1 MAEKATTPPLPKII
15 ALHASACV
23 TPGGALLFLGHGGAG
38 KSTAVGLLAERF
50 PTLADDAVF
59 LLPQADGSWQVACGD
74 RDAFA
79 GPVAE
84 EAAAGLSWA
93 PLRAVL
99 RLFRA
104 PELRLAPI
112 GPRKTCRHLA
122 DGLFEIPP
130 QRNVGVEVK
139 RHLFVAA
146 AEVARSIPGWE
157 LYFRPDRS
165 TSELLMHRFA

>member
-1 MAEKATTPPLPKII
+1 MEYPTPSLI

-79 GPVAE
+79 GPVAQ
-84 EAAAGLSWA
+84 EAVAGLNWVL
-93 PLRAVL
+93 LRVVL

-104 PELRLAPI
+104 PKPRLVPI
-112 GPRKTCRHLA
+112 GPRESCRYLTDA
-122 DGLFEIPP
+122 LFEIPP
-130 QRNVGVEVK
+130 QRNTGVEVK
-139 RHLFVAA
+139 RHLFAAA
-146 AEVARSIPGWE
+146 AEVARTVPGWE
-157 LYFRPDRS
+157 LYFGLDRS
-165 TSELLMHRFA
+165 TSELLMHSFA